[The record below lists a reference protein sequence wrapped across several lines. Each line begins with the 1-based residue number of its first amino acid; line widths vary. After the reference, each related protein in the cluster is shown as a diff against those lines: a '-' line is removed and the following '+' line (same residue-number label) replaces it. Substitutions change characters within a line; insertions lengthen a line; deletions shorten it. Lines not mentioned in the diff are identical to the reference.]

1 MSHFAVIDLGS
12 NSARMSAWAIDEAGD
27 YTPVLK
33 LKEMVRLSEGMGPE
47 RILKEPA
54 MQRTIDALKSFRE
67 QADKLPDLTI
77 KAYATAA
84 TRQARNQKHFLKR
97 VKEECNIEIEV
108 IPGTKE
114 AEFDYL
120 GVINT
125 LPVQNALIMDT
136 GGASTELILVLNGK
150 MTNLISIPFGSVN
163 LSERFVHSDPI
174 TASELFGLMTA
185 VNRTFNGIWWLRKA
199 QNLPLIALGGS
210 NRTLAKI
217 ERRKEHFKNFEEI
230 HGFRMYAPEINKIFS
245 EILDANLEQRKAMPG
260 LSKDRADIIVAG
272 LIPVVT
278 MMRYNDVDRLIFSQ
292 NGLREGALFEHLN
305 GVHKLLGG
313 VATEVPG
320 LEEDLTDEIK

>member
-12 NSARMSAWAIDEAGD
+12 NSARMSAWKIDKAGD

-33 LKEMVRLSEGMGPE
+33 LKQMVRLSEDMGEE
-47 RILKEPA
+47 RILKDAA
-54 MQRTIDALKSFRE
+54 MDRTIAVLKDFHD
-67 QADKLPDLTI
+67 QAVQLPDLSL

-84 TRQARNQKHFLKR
+84 TRQARNQKRFLKR
-97 VKEECNIEIEV
+97 VKEEAGVDLQV

-125 LPVQNALIMDT
+125 LPVQNALLMDT
-136 GGASTELILVLNGK
+136 GGASTELILVQNRKLQ
-150 MTNLISIPFGSVN
+150 NLISIPFGSVN
-163 LSERFVHSDPI
+163 LTEKYINTDPLS
-174 TASELFGLMTA
+174 AGELFDLMSTI
-185 VNRTFNGIWWLRKA
+185 NRMFNGIWWLRRA
-199 QNLPLIALGGS
+199 QNLPMIALGGS

-217 ERRKEHFKNFEEI
+217 QRRKEHFTNFEEI
-230 HGFRMYAPEINKIFS
+230 HGFRMETAEINKIFREVIDS
-245 EILDANLEQRKAMPG
+245 NLEQRKAIPG

-278 MMRYNDVDRLIFSQ
+278 MMRYIDSDRLVFSQ

-305 GVHKLLGG
+305 GVQKLMGD
-313 VATEVPG
+313 VVTEMG
-320 LEEDLTDEIK
+320 EDQNPMKN